1 MKIKTLYGAL
11 LQTFSIYFFLC
22 IQLTREAS
30 AKYYKKTKKRF
41 KRLVKDIK
49 ILLKRKTPK
58 KREYGP
64 EPYKNLSENEK
75 QKLVGIIVVL
85 LKGIKKCGKVT

>member
-1 MKIKTLYGAL
+1 M
-11 LQTFSIYFFLC
+11 
-22 IQLTREAS
+22 TREAS

-49 ILLKRKTPK
+49 ILLRRKTPQ
-58 KREYGP
+58 KREYRF

-75 QKLVGIIVVL
+75 KKLVEYT
-85 LKGIKKCGKVT
+85 KKN